1 MLVWTIAELLSLW
14 FLFAR
19 WAMCGWF
26 CLPRSGRF
34 APSRLKSSLEYLKEN
49 YCWGDFDFVLPPNR
63 EITTAGFRLS
73 TCRVAD
79 CFPVWWLIDL
89 GGNAEALFFKSIGP
103 WLGSKDLLSTAM
115 VWRSQGSERGTQH
128 RFVYAFEWWTLTIL
142 MTRSQYLAFILP
154 SNPNAFA
161 LVSTRAGVEAHRAAL
176 YSSLNQWVT
185 GRTSC
190 FDLRLNLVTWL
201 YQALTLF

>member
-26 CLPRSGRF
+26 CLPRSGRL

-49 YCWGDFDFVLPPNR
+49 YCWG
-63 EITTAGFRLS
+63 GFWFRPATEWVDHNGWIQTVDLS
-73 TCRVAD
+73 CCWLFSSLVTHWFGGECR
-79 CFPVWWLIDL
+79 
-89 GGNAEALFFKSIGP
+89 GALFKSIGP

-115 VWRSQGSERGTQH
+115 VRRSRRSERGTQH
-128 RFVYAFEWWTLTIL
+128 RFFYAFEWWTLTIL

-176 YSSLNQWVT
+176 YSSLN
-185 GRTSC
+185 
-190 FDLRLNLVTWL
+190 
-201 YQALTLF
+201 

>member
-1 MLVWTIAELLSLW
+1 MV
-14 FLFAR
+14 R
-19 WAMCGWF
+19 
-26 CLPRSGRF
+26 RSRRF
-34 APSRLKSSLEYLKEN
+34 
-49 YCWGDFDFVLPPNR
+49 
-63 EITTAGFRLS
+63 
-73 TCRVAD
+73 
-79 CFPVWWLIDL
+79 
-89 GGNAEALFFKSIGP
+89 
-103 WLGSKDLLSTAM
+103 
-115 VWRSQGSERGTQH
+115 ERGTQH
-128 RFVYAFEWWTLTIL
+128 RFFYAFEWWTLTIL

>member
-1 MLVWTIAELLSLW
+1 MGGILISFCHRIRRTQLLDSD
-14 FLFAR
+14 
-19 WAMCGWF
+19 C
-26 CLPRSGRF
+26 
-34 APSRLKSSLEYLKEN
+34 RL
-49 YCWGDFDFVLPPNR
+49 FVL
-63 EITTAGFRLS
+63 
-73 TCRVAD
+73 
-79 CFPVWWLIDL
+79 LIVFQFGDSL
-89 GGNAEALFFKSIGP
+89 IWGGNAEALFFKSIGP

-128 RFVYAFEWWTLTIL
+128 RFVYAFEWWPLTIL

-161 LVSTRAGVEAHRAAL
+161 LVSIRAGVEAHRAAL
-176 YSSLNQWVT
+176 HSSLNQWVT